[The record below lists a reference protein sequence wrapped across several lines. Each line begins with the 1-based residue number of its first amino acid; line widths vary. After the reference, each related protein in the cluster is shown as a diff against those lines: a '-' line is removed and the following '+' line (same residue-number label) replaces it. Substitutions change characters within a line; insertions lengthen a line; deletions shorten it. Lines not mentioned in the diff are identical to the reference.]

1 MCRDSAFPALLL
13 SPLHPNSD
21 QVTEKGLWVFL
32 LNPTH
37 PEKLPPAL
45 PLTEQLQ
52 LCPQTEEGLR
62 AQGRNT
68 RFATKEIKRGASF
81 NHKVRHELPNSTQ
94 AVRLCC
100 GNLPQRSA
108 FK

>member
-21 QVTEKGLWVFL
+21 QVTEKGLWVFP

-45 PLTEQLQ
+45 PLTEQL
-52 LCPQTEEGLR
+52 
-62 AQGRNT
+62 
-68 RFATKEIKRGASF
+68 
-81 NHKVRHELPNSTQ
+81 
-94 AVRLCC
+94 
-100 GNLPQRSA
+100 
-108 FK
+108 